1 MKKEFLISDFAMTL
15 LFINAWTAVK
25 TSDDGIKTQHDD
37 IIEKYWKL
45 TEVNGEPITK
55 ETNRE
60 PHIILKGVDNRIN
73 GTGGCNGFSGYY
85 ELKDKNRIAFSNIA
99 ITEMACPNMDVEDKM
114 LMVLQTAD
122 SYIVKND
129 TLILNRAK
137 MAPLARFEAVYL
149 Q

>member
-1 MKKEFLISDFAMTL
+1 MEKRFLTIAFVITAL
-15 LFINAWTAVK
+15 LLNACTAIK
-25 TSDDGIKTQHDD
+25 TSDDEIRTKHAD

-45 TEVNGEPITK
+45 TEVNGEPINK

-60 PHIILKGVDNRIN
+60 PHIILKGIDNRVN
-73 GTGGCNGFSGYY
+73 GTGGCNGFSGHY

-99 ITEMACPNMDVEDKM
+99 ITEMACPNMEVEDKM

-122 SYIVKND
+122 SYVVKND